1 MNNNYNYR
9 SQPVGDGTFDASHN
23 QFDPGQ
29 ELPMAWWKPAI
40 VRRIAYFAT
49 VEVDGALQNEPEAML
64 LLTDEDQHAWMRV
77 YHERSAPTSMP
88 ASNDSGE
95 IQPGPF
101 VRSLSHGQ
109 RMLLVS
115 DYIAS
120 PAMDQ
125 LFCPGRDC
133 HCELHAAQD
142 IWTKVIFAKSAPL
155 RPSRALAPPHPGC
168 KFPDQGP

>member
-1 MNNNYNYR
+1 
-9 SQPVGDGTFDASHN
+9 
-23 QFDPGQ
+23 
-29 ELPMAWWKPAI
+29 MAWWKPAI

-109 RMLLVS
+109 RMLL
-115 DYIAS
+115 
-120 PAMDQ
+120 
-125 LFCPGRDC
+125 
-133 HCELHAAQD
+133 
-142 IWTKVIFAKSAPL
+142 
-155 RPSRALAPPHPGC
+155 
-168 KFPDQGP
+168 